1 MKRTA
6 MLLAVAGIF
15 VGCYTGPTYTRP
27 GKDSDNQAMEQAV
40 KKCDEHARATCSP
53 GGDSYNYCVKARSK
67 QCMEA
72 DGWTEK

>member
-6 MLLAVAGIF
+6 MLVAVTGIF
-15 VGCYTGPTYTRP
+15 VGCYTGPTYTKS
-27 GKDSDNQAMEQAV
+27 GQDGDKQAV
-40 KKCDEHARATCSP
+40 EAALKKCDAFAVANCSP
-53 GGDSYNYCVKARSK
+53 GDSKPYCLKARTK

>member
-6 MLLAVAGIF
+6 MLVAVAGIL
-15 VGCYTGPTYTRP
+15 VGCYTGPTYTKP
-27 GKDSDNQAMEQAV
+27 GKDSDKQTMEQAV
-40 KKCDEHARATCSP
+40 AKCDAQAKATCSP
-53 GGDSYNYCVKARSK
+53 GSDSLNYCLKARAK

>member
-6 MLLAVAGIF
+6 MLLVVAGILA
-15 VGCYTGPTYTRP
+15 GCYTGPTYTKS
-27 GKDSDNQAMEQAV
+27 GKDSDKQAMEQAMT
-40 KKCDEHARATCSP
+40 KCDAQAKATCSP
-53 GGDSYNYCVKARSK
+53 GGDSYNYCLKARAK